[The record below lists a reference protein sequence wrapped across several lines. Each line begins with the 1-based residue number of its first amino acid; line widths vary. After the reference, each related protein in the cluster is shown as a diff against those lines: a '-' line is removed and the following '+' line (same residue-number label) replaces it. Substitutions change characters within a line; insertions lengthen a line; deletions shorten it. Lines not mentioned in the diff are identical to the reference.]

1 MSQLSAGEEMIML
14 RLRTV
19 QKKDRDLLWNIN
31 QKYLYEMTNFY
42 DDPMDDSGN
51 YHYGHF
57 DDYFSDP
64 MRVSYFI
71 FNDDVLVG
79 FAMLCPYSNVDQN
92 PDYMM
97 AEFTIFPAYRRKHF
111 ALDAARMILDKHPGK
126 WEIKYNEKNSGAKKL
141 WNAVA
146 TPYNPEV
153 YHLNVEETVLSFK
166 TAEKIIAAC
175 GNDCAACPRYTA
187 HPYEKT
193 DEELHHTAELWM
205 KIGYRDHIVTNEEI
219 ACYGCKPENW
229 CRYRVIKCCVDRGI
243 KNCGE
248 CAEYP
253 CDNIKECFK
262 VTKSFEPMCR
272 QVCTD
277 DEYKRL
283 EKAFFE
289 KEKNLSVKMV
299 KLEPARIED
308 TVFYEKDE
316 NRQMDYSIK
325 KVNIGDYDAIFELW
339 NATEQSR
346 RALNPVDDSWE
357 GIARYLKRNPDT
369 CFAAVKDNRI
379 IGVILT
385 GHDGRRA
392 IVHHLCVHP
401 DYRHMG
407 IAGHL
412 VSIAEKA
419 LQKEGIQ
426 KIFGL
431 VFKDNESANA
441 FWEQQGYSL
450 RTNLNYRNKSL
461 NDQIPAG
468 E

>member
-1 MSQLSAGEEMIML
+1 
-14 RLRTV
+14 
-19 QKKDRDLLWNIN
+19 
-31 QKYLYEMTNFY
+31 MTN
-42 DDPMDDSGN
+42 
-51 YHYGHF
+51 
-57 DDYFSDP
+57 
-64 MRVSYFI
+64 I
-71 FNDDVLVG
+71 
-79 FAMLCPYSNVDQN
+79 
-92 PDYMM
+92 
-97 AEFTIFPAYRRKHF
+97 
-111 ALDAARMILDKHPGK
+111 
-126 WEIKYNEKNSGAKKL
+126 
-141 WNAVA
+141 
-146 TPYNPEV
+146 
-153 YHLNVEETVLSFK
+153 K
-166 TAEKIIAAC
+166 TADKIIAAC
-175 GNDCAACPRYTA
+175 GNDCVACPRYTA

-205 KIGYRDHIVTNEEI
+205 RIGYRDHVVTNEEI

-229 CRYRVIKCCVDRGI
+229 CRYRVIKCCEDHGI
-243 KNCGE
+243 KTCGE
-248 CAEYP
+248 CSEYP
-253 CDNIKECFK
+253 CDNIRECFA

-277 DEYKRL
+277 DEYKRM

-289 KEKNLSVKMV
+289 KEKNLSYKKV
-299 KLEPARIED
+299 KLDPVQKEDIETLWRMQVEAFKDLLDKYQDFDLSPAAESIDKVIARFEQPWTKYYFIIAGRIKVGAIRVVDKQDGSRKRISPIWIMPEYRNKGYAQQAILAAEKIYGSDHWCLD
-308 TVFYEKDE
+308 TILQEEGNLHLYEKLGYHQTGRVDRINDRMDIVFYEKDE

-325 KVNIGDYDAIFELW
+325 TVTIDDYDAIYDLW
-339 NATEQSR
+339 NSTEQSR
-346 RALNPVDDSWE
+346 RALNPVDDSRE

-369 CFAAVKDNRI
+369 CFAAVKDGKI

-401 DYRHMG
+401 DYRRMG

-412 VSIAEKA
+412 VSQAEEA

-426 KIFGL
+426 KVFGL

-441 FWEQQGYSL
+441 FWEQQGYSI